1 MDTNRTNR
9 WIGMKVMD
17 GTCVATDGDTHPAD
31 FHLAVLAGEHGA
43 GEEEDKDVGVE
54 HALNHGKVVADYEI
68 IHLWW
73 EHHRSMVGT

>member
-1 MDTNRTNR
+1 
-9 WIGMKVMD
+9 MKVID
-17 GTCVATDGDTHPAD
+17 GEGVATDRDTHPAD

-54 HALNHGKVVADYEI
+54 HTLNHGKVVADDEI